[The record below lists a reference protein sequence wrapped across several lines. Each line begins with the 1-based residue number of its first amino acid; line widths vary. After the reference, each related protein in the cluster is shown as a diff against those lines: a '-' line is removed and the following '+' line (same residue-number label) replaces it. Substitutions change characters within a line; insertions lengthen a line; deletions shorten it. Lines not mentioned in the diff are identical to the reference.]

1 MKGYHS
7 TKVTP
12 KAVKKG
18 RLKRQWKRTS
28 KSGEQ
33 GWRGGEDEKDWKI
46 EDGGG
51 KESLSSLP
59 MKGHP
64 SLGGSVAIMADMGD
78 AIRVGRSPV
87 GDIQKSE

>member
-1 MKGYHS
+1 MEQ
-7 TKVTP
+7 TKQEW
-12 KAVKKG
+12 
-18 RLKRQWKRTS
+18 R
-28 KSGEQ
+28 EQ

-51 KESLSSLP
+51 KESLSGLP

-64 SLGGSVAIMADMGD
+64 SLGGGSVAIMADMGD

-87 GDIQKSE
+87 GENSKIASE